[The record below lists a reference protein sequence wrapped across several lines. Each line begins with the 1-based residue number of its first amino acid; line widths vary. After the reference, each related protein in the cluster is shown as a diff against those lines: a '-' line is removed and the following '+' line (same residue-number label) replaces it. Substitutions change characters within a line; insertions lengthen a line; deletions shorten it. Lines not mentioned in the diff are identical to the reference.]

1 MYLKITA
8 IIPTFNRIQFLN
20 RSIESIINQTYPVN
34 QIILVDNL
42 STDNTKK
49 YINFKYK
56 QIKVLNQKNRGVS
69 HSRNL
74 GIENS
79 SNDWIAF
86 LDSDDAWMPNK
97 I

>member
-20 RSIESIINQTYPVN
+20 RSIDSIINQTYPVN

>member
-20 RSIESIINQTYPVN
+20 RSIDSIINQTYPVN

-86 LDSDDAWMPNK
+86 L